1 MLEVKTLHV
10 VETWNQIIERANS
23 QPFEIHTVP
32 QNKRAPLWFRVST
45 DGITITISQAKDNVP
60 SSTLK
65 MPRTITFEEFE
76 RIFPYYHL
84 RLRGNSVSQEAVRK
98 SVNTVYIYGLIA
110 DTLTN

>member
-1 MLEVKTLHV
+1 MQAL
-10 VETWNQIIERANS
+10 ETWNRIIERAQS
-23 QPFEIHTVP
+23 QSLEIHTVP

-45 DGITITISQAKDNVP
+45 DGTALIISQAKDNVP

-84 RLRGNSVSQEAVRK
+84 RLNGNSVSQEVMRK
-98 SVNTVYIYGLIA
+98 SVNSVYIYGLIA
-110 DTLTN
+110 DALTNLA